1 MKSLDPKLQRYL
13 NRYLLE
19 FDNAQTASKVKQ
31 EVDIHELLIDCI
43 YQLDGLH
50 KQGNRI
56 KISSQNMPEL
66 DKI

>member
-1 MKSLDPKLQRYL
+1 MKSSDPKLQRYL

-31 EVDIHELLIDCI
+31 EVDIHELLIDTI

-50 KQGNRI
+50 KE
-56 KISSQNMPEL
+56 ISKFKYNC
-66 DKI
+66 IF